1 MPQPEISYDLIME
14 PNMGFVEGTYR
25 LSGGDWQVFVFTRSN
40 VTEPRCRPS
49 RWQSGVSGVVVKYPQ
64 AAVLSQASVEQ
75 VLSSAL
81 NVQGWSHVRGPDSMQ
96 LR

>member
-14 PNMGFVEGTYR
+14 PDMDFVEGTYR
-25 LSGGDWQVFVFTRSN
+25 LSGGDWQVFIFSRSD
-40 VTEPRCRPS
+40 VTEPQCRPS
-49 RWQSGVSGVVVKYPQ
+49 RWHSGIRGVVVKYPQ
-64 AAVLSQASVEQ
+64 TAVLNQASVEQ

-81 NVQGWSHVRGPDSMQ
+81 NVQGWLHVRGPDSMQ